1 LTDTVAAKDSF
12 IIAGGCSFTA
22 HLDRDHLSWANQMV
36 ESNEYNMIN
45 TAEMASGNQII
56 FDRIAAQLAMP
67 EVMERNP
74 VVVVMWSSPFRKE
87 FLISHDNPD
96 FRKLYNDRDQGFTN
110 YIRQGTD
117 AWEGKR
123 KNPLSN
129 WLIVGGGYGVWKY
142 DIPIL
147 DTNLENYYNGV
158 YNIPQCYVDTCRAIV
173 GLQTLCKS
181 LDVPLVN
188 MCWMN
193 IFHDLHEWENKRP
206 DHNIVGVN
214 SGHGWIARRFHDRWL
229 STKQEN
235 VDSQDFHN
243 KAIWRMYPDCK
254 HWYDL
259 IDWDTWFFYE
269 NEKIKKGGLQEYSY
283 YECGTEVE
291 HLWDHPST
299 KIQQKWKLKVIAEL
313 RRRGLI

>member
-1 LTDTVAAKDSF
+1 MAVKDRF

-22 HLDRDHLSWANQMV
+22 HLDRDQLSWANQMM

-56 FDRIAAQLAMP
+56 FDRIAAQLSMP

-74 VVVVMWSSPFRKE
+74 VVVVMWSSPLRKE
-87 FLISHDNPD
+87 FLISHDDPD
-96 FRKLYNDRDQGFTN
+96 FRKLYNDREQGFTN
-110 YIRQGTD
+110 YIRQGTE
-117 AWEGKR
+117 AWEGNR

-142 DIPIL
+142 DIPTL

-158 YNIPQCYVDTCRAIV
+158 YNIAQCYVDTCRAMV

-193 IFHDLHEWENKRP
+193 IFHDLHEWGGRP
-206 DHNIVGVN
+206 DRNLVGVN
-214 SGHGWIARRFHDRWL
+214 SGWGWIARKFHDQYL
-229 STKQEN
+229 KKKQEN
-235 VDSQDFHN
+235 VENQDFHN

-291 HLWDHPST
+291 HLWNHPST
-299 KIQQKWKLKVIAEL
+299 EIQQKWKYKVIAEL